1 MLVDMFLTM
10 QSRRSY
16 FVSTSIEFQCF
27 AFQLGGLCAH
37 AYVFDM
43 CRLVA
48 QTQIRVS
55 KALVVNIFRVY
66 RGRRSSGTAQAD
78 MQTCSL
84 ACATHRHRNRGRC
97 AHVLHQHAKERHH
110 QGQDG
115 EDGKQTPRM
124 ASCGSGGHVP
134 PPLREMPWT
143 GATCV
148 EIPVSVL
155 HACIRVVRT

>member
-1 MLVDMFLTM
+1 M
-10 QSRRSY
+10 
-16 FVSTSIEFQCF
+16 STSIEFQCF